1 MSEMVEIK
9 CPGSILKPD
18 GKVFRCGAKLCMA
31 SPGSRIEIVCR
42 RCKKKMLIIV
52 NQDLN
57 GNPKINIRAS
67 EEE

>member
-1 MSEMVEIK
+1 MIEIK

-18 GKVFRCGAKLCMA
+18 GKIFHCHAKLCMA
-31 SPGSRIEIVCR
+31 EVGSKIEIVCR

-57 GNPKINIRAS
+57 GNPNVKIRQT
-67 EEE
+67 EDV